1 MTKVSILGTLVT
13 FIIQRSSMQKTPV
26 PCVGDCLAPSA
37 VGLLLFLGLVSFE
50 PTDGRCA
57 GTFCVTFTCKTTQT
71 K

>member
-26 PCVGDCLAPSA
+26 PCVGDRLAPSA
-37 VGLLLFLGLVSFE
+37 VGLLFLGLVSFE
-50 PTDGRCA
+50 PTDGPCA
-57 GTFCVTFTCKTTQT
+57 GTFCVTFTCKTIET